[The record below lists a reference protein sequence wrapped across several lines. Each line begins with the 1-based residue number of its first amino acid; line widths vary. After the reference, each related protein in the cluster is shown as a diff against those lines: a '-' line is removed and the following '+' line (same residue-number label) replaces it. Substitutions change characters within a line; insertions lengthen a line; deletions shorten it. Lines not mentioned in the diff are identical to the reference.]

1 MDKTK
6 KIKNIFVE
14 GAIPAEKVAQMITNH
29 QCKTNIGAH
38 DIFLGQVRADEVDGK
53 TVKAI
58 EFSANEEMALQAA
71 HDIKEGIFSKYP
83 DMTCSH
89 IVHSLG
95 EVKVGELC
103 MIVFVS
109 SGHRDTS
116 FEACREMVEG
126 IKKEVPIFGK
136 ELFEE
141 GGHVWKEN
149 TTRTQ

>member
-6 KIKNIFVE
+6 KIKNIFVQ
-14 GAIPAEKVAQMITNH
+14 GAIPAEKVATMITNH

-38 DIFLGQVRADEVDGK
+38 DIFLGQVRADEIDGK
-53 TVKAI
+53 VVSAI
-58 EFSANEEMALQAA
+58 DFTAHEEMALQAA
-71 HDIKEGIFSKYP
+71 HDVKEAIFAKYP

-95 EVKVGELC
+95 EVKAGELC

-116 FEACREMVEG
+116 FKACREMVEG
-126 IKKEVPIFGK
+126 IKSSVAIFGK
-136 ELFEE
+136 EIFENGE
-141 GGHVWKEN
+141 HQWKEN
-149 TTRTQ
+149 S